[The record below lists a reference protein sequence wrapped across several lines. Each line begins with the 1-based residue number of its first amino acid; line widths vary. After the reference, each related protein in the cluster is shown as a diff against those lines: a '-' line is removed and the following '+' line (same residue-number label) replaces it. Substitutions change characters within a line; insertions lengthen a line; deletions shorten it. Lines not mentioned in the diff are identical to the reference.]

1 MLINNDSTKNYIKQI
16 IFLATPI
23 IFENIFQT
31 LLGTVDTYFAG
42 QLHDNAI
49 AAIGVTNLIVN
60 IFIAFFT
67 AISVGTST
75 VISRFVG
82 QKNFNKANLA
92 VKQSIIIGTGLG
104 VIVGFISFVFRNQ
117 ILRISGATDQVISY
131 AIPYFIIV
139 AVPSILICLTL
150 ILSSCLRA
158 SKDTK
163 SPMMATGISNVINI
177 VLNYVFIKLG
187 FGIVGLALATT
198 TSRLIVVIILFKKLN
213 KGKSIIKL
221 ELKNFN
227 INKDIMNSIIRIGIP
242 AGIEK
247 LIMRFGQ
254 LVYNGMIISLG
265 TAAYVAHNVGG
276 TIENYTYIPA
286 FGFAMA
292 TATLVGISL
301 GENSPRKAK
310 QITFTTYI
318 ITAICMICIG
328 IGFYVFAPFLATLF
342 TKTPEV
348 QGMVVSILRLIAFFQ
363 PFSALTQVMTSALQG
378 AGDTKFPMYATLI
391 GIWGIRVGVGY
402 LFAVVLNYG
411 LFGVWCAY
419 ALDITIRGTLLL
431 IRFLNGKWQSIKI

>member
-1 MLINNDSTKNYIKQI
+1 MISDINSIKYYIKQI
-16 IFLATPI
+16 VFLATPI
-23 IFENIFQT
+23 IIENIFQT

-60 IFIAFFT
+60 IYIAFYT
-67 AISVGTST
+67 AISVGSSA
-75 VISRFVG
+75 VISRLIG
-82 QKNFNKANLA
+82 QKNYDKANEA
-92 VKQSIIIGTGLG
+92 IKQSIILGSGLG
-104 VIVGFISFVFRNQ
+104 IFIGIVSFIFRNK
-117 ILRISGATDQVISY
+117 ILRISGATEEVIKF
-131 AIPYFIIV
+131 AVPYYTIV
-139 AVPSILICLTL
+139 VVPSILICLSL

-158 SKDTK
+158 TKDTK
-163 SPMMATGISNVINI
+163 TPMLATGISNILNI
-177 VLNYVFIKLG
+177 ILNYLFIKLG
-187 FGIVGLALATT
+187 MGIIGLALATT
-198 TSRLIVVIILFKKLN
+198 ISRLMVVIILLYKLLKSNGYIRLDFKNFKVN
-213 KGKSIIKL
+213 KSIMKSIIH
-221 ELKNFN
+221 
-227 INKDIMNSIIRIGIP
+227 IGVP

-254 LVYNGMIISLG
+254 LVYNSMIISLG
-265 TAAYVAHNVGG
+265 TAAYVAHNIGG

-301 GENSPRKAK
+301 GENSPQKAK
-310 QITFTTYI
+310 TLTFIADVIST
-318 ITAICMICIG
+318 ICMVCIG
-328 IGFYVFAPFLATLF
+328 IGFYIFAPFLASLF

-348 QGMVVSILRLIAFFQ
+348 QDLVVSILRLIAFFQ
-363 PFSALTQVMTSALQG
+363 PFGALTQIMTSALQG

-402 LFAVVLNYG
+402 LFAVVFNYG

-431 IRFLNGKWQSIKI
+431 IRFLNGKWQKIKI